1 MRSLIKLVVLIL
13 LTNCSLDNKSG
24 IWKNE
29 NEVINEKDENI
40 FKDFKKV
47 ASTIEGFDEIIIKDK
62 NYKFNLNKP
71 FQNNIWNDIF
81 YNKNNN
87 IINLRYD
94 NKKKIIHKTK
104 KLSKYDINEHVLYE
118 NNNVVLNDDKGNLII
133 YSIEDKSI
141 KTNYNFYKKRYK
153 DIKKNLNLILN
164 NQIIFVTDNL
174 GYVYAFDIKK
184 NKLIWAKNLKI
195 PFRSNLK
202 IFSDKLIASNQNN
215 DLYIID
221 KTNGNLIKLIPSE
234 ESLIK
239 NAFVNSISLGPGKIF
254 FLNTFGSI
262 YSIDSKK
269 YNLNWFLNLNK
280 TLDLNLTSLF
290 FGSNLVYNENKIFVS
305 SKENFYILNS
315 NNGSTIYKKNFSS
328 SFKPLISNNHI
339 FIITKN
345 NLLISIDLNDGKI
358 VYSYSIPKKISEFTS
373 TKQRDIKLKNFMLV
387 NGDIFIFLKNSFVL
401 KFNVNGEIDE
411 IFKLPAKIKTKPII
425 VNNSLIFL
433 GNNNKLFILN

>member
-1 MRSLIKLVVLIL
+1 MRSLIKLAVLFL

-40 FKDFKKV
+40 FKDFKKI

-62 NYKFNLNKP
+62 NYKFNVNKS

-118 NNNVVLNDDKGNLII
+118 NSNVVLNDDRGNLIV

-184 NKLIWAKNLKI
+184 
-195 PFRSNLK
+195 
-202 IFSDKLIASNQNN
+202 
-215 DLYIID
+215 
-221 KTNGNLIKLIPSE
+221 
-234 ESLIK
+234 
-239 NAFVNSISLGPGKIF
+239 ISLSGQKI
-254 FLNTFGSI
+254 
-262 YSIDSKK
+262 
-269 YNLNWFLNLNK
+269 
-280 TLDLNLTSLF
+280 
-290 FGSNLVYNENKIFVS
+290 
-305 SKENFYILNS
+305 
-315 NNGSTIYKKNFSS
+315 
-328 SFKPLISNNHI
+328 
-339 FIITKN
+339 
-345 NLLISIDLNDGKI
+345 
-358 VYSYSIPKKISEFTS
+358 
-373 TKQRDIKLKNFMLV
+373 
-387 NGDIFIFLKNSFVL
+387 
-401 KFNVNGEIDE
+401 
-411 IFKLPAKIKTKPII
+411 
-425 VNNSLIFL
+425 
-433 GNNNKLFILN
+433 